1 MTLNIYEGLKMET
14 EKNDKYN
21 EELKV
26 SIKHLISIG
35 YRDFESIQDKLHC
48 ADPKLVNT
56 LYESILNEI
65 KDRSKLVENEK
76 TEAKA
81 RALTASLPLNL
92 PAPDPIRAQWW
103 FTLDSTVKIAEKIR
117 EFSFD
122 SPVAF
127 LGAPTVGHYY
137 SYRYN
142 VVTTILDV
150 DPAVIKALE
159 LPDEANAICYNVLN
173 ELPSGLKAKHGAVF
187 LDPPWQPIDIDIFF
201 SRACD
206 LLSDSSYLLTV
217 LPPRFTRP
225 STIQERTSLLRKILN
240 SGLEMVSLETEY
252 VLYRVP
258 YFEGFVL
265 KQIPASYI
273 KPWRKGDLLVV
284 KYNSSCSF
292 RPDKTKNIEKI
303 ISFARNCKKLRIFQ
317 FEDRQNTKLDDV
329 VKPISEFEEQLSS
342 RKIPLEEIAVWG
354 TNKKAVNV
362 KDSTITTKVL
372 QKWAEGSSLDQTI
385 QFFENEK
392 TNKDTARLVI
402 NKLSDHLG
410 LWRDEYES
418 SIRRLPEEIAE
429 SLNKSASDFCSQASS
444 RTYNFEEDG
453 FRIAFQRDRDRILW
467 SHSLKRLAN
476 KCQVFPVESD
486 DHLRR
491 RLSHSIEVMQLA
503 STIAT
508 SFGLELYLTE
518 AGALAHD
525 IGHAPFG
532 HAGEKALNDTLNM
545 INGSIGGFNHYEH
558 GVDIVCWL
566 EDVYR
571 APATGGFGGLNLCP
585 ETIECIFKHTYDRDT
600 EIVSQTKLVEVTKH
614 SDLINDTSCHLEGQA
629 IRIADKISYL
639 ISDLEDGIRMGI
651 FEPEDIMKCS
661 FFHHA
666 PIDMTPPSGVSLLDQ
681 FISQR
686 RSILKVIMEDV
697 LNETDRRL
705 SKLKNLQDVREERN
719 YTIDHSETLKREIN
733 EIWEELQVRLLHKNQ
748 KVILSN
754 MRSGKIVRELLL
766 IFTFFPELV
775 DKRFQETHLQL
786 KDESY
791 GKYYIDKVGNEIEIP
806 KKILS
811 KYHFE
816 QRNGKKLKSGDDN
829 RRVKTWDL
837 ILAKDYVAS
846 LSDKNAYSEYRKHIV
861 I

>member
-1 MTLNIYEGLKMET
+1 M
-14 EKNDKYN
+14 
-21 EELKV
+21 
-26 SIKHLISIG
+26 
-35 YRDFESIQDKLHC
+35 
-48 ADPKLVNT
+48 
-56 LYESILNEI
+56 
-65 KDRSKLVENEK
+65 
-76 TEAKA
+76 
-81 RALTASLPLNL
+81 
-92 PAPDPIRAQWW
+92 
-103 FTLDSTVKIAEKIR
+103 TLDSI
-117 EFSFD
+117 
-122 SPVAF
+122 
-127 LGAPTVGHYY
+127 
-137 SYRYN
+137 
-142 VVTTILDV
+142 
-150 DPAVIKALE
+150 
-159 LPDEANAICYNVLN
+159 
-173 ELPSGLKAKHGAVF
+173 
-187 LDPPWQPIDIDIFF
+187 
-201 SRACD
+201 
-206 LLSDSSYLLTV
+206 
-217 LPPRFTRP
+217 
-225 STIQERTSLLRKILN
+225 
-240 SGLEMVSLETEY
+240 
-252 VLYRVP
+252 P

-292 RPDKTKNIEKI
+292 RPNKTKNIEKI
-303 ISFARNCKKLRIFQ
+303 ISFARNCKKLRFFQ

-329 VKPISEFEEQLSS
+329 VKPINEFEEQLSS

-392 TNKDTARLVI
+392 TNKDTVRLVI

-418 SIRRLPEEIAE
+418 SIRRTPEEIVE
-429 SLNKSASDFCSQASS
+429 FLNKSASVFCSQASS
-444 RTYNFEEDG
+444 RTYNVEEDG
-453 FRIAFQRDRDRILW
+453 FRIVFQRDRDRILW

-508 SFGLELYLTE
+508 SFGLEPYLTE

-585 ETIECIFKHTYDRDT
+585 ETIECIFKHTYNRDT
-600 EIVSQTKLVEVTKH
+600 EIESQTKFVEVTKH
-614 SDLINDTSCHLEGQA
+614 RDLINDTSCHLEGQA

-639 ISDLEDGIRMGI
+639 ISDLEDGMRMGI

-686 RSILKVIMEDV
+686 RSILRVIMEDV

-719 YTIDHSETLKREIN
+719 YTIDHSETLKREIK
-733 EIWEELQVRLLHKNQ
+733 EIWEELQVKLLHENQ
-748 KVILSN
+748 KVILST
-754 MRSGKIVRELLL
+754 MRSEKIVRELLL

-806 KKILS
+806 KEILS

-816 QRNGKKLKSGDDN
+816 LINGKKLKSGNDN
-829 RRVKTWDL
+829 GRVKTWDL

-846 LSDKNAYSEYRKHIV
+846 LSDKNAYSEYKKHIV